1 MGSRALVC
9 RLESLVHFMENCED
23 KFGNGNH
30 LYFVSC
36 FFFYFFFVDKGRIG
50 NGKGFSAELLLISLF
65 IDEISIHAV
74 VNVCCTIAKR
84 VTVLFQ
90 FTWDQC
96 LRVYQ
101 RADIESRDDR

>member
-9 RLESLVHFMENCED
+9 RLESLVHFMENCDD

-30 LYFVSC
+30 LFFC
-36 FFFYFFFVDKGRIG
+36 FTFFLFFLLLTKEESER
-50 NGKGFSAELLLISLF
+50 GKGFSAELLLISLF
-65 IDEISIHAV
+65 IDEFSIHAV
-74 VNVCCTIAKR
+74 VNVCYTIAKR

-90 FTWDQC
+90 FTWYQC

>member
-1 MGSRALVC
+1 M
-9 RLESLVHFMENCED
+9 
-23 KFGNGNH
+23 
-30 LYFVSC
+30 
-36 FFFYFFFVDKGRIG
+36 FFFYFFVVDEGRIG

-74 VNVCCTIAKR
+74 VNVCYTIAKR